1 LSIERFL
8 KQRAI
13 NIAVSGSYTLR
24 NWYDSRGKLR
34 TFACR
39 TTRVSP
45 FRMMVE
51 VPVVGKLSHRLT
63 SYFPDLGKFDG
74 IISDIVPGG
83 ILVELEMSASMRK
96 NFANRLTWLENK
108 QKRPTL
114 RNLRKDERIIPEN
127 PHSSLTFANGSIHGC
142 FIIDVSAS
150 GAAVSAEVQP
160 PIGMPLAIGSCIGR
174 VIRLLPN
181 GFAVQFVERQNR
193 NDLARLIAP
202 QSLRVAGHRASDMHH
217 RNAVFGIEPE
227 FALKMHKPLP
237 PPCPTCK
244 VVPKFV
250 TTVLDGRTGEY
261 FQRLECPCSKHA
273 WISEKA

>member
-1 LSIERFL
+1 LSIDRFL

-13 NIAVSGSYTLR
+13 NIAVSGSYRLR

-45 FRMMVE
+45 FRMSVE
-51 VPVVGKLSHRLT
+51 VPVVGKLGHRLT

-74 IISDIVPGG
+74 IISEIVPGG
-83 ILVELEMSASMRK
+83 ILLELEMSASMRK
-96 NFANRLTWLENK
+96 NFADQLTWLEKK
-108 QKRPTL
+108 QKQPGL
-114 RNLRKDERIIPEN
+114 RDLRKHERTVPEN
-127 PHSSLTFANGSIHGC
+127 PHSTLVFADGGIHQC

-160 PIGMPLAIGSCIGR
+160 PIGMPLAIGCCIGR
-174 VIRLLPN
+174 VVRLLPN
-181 GFAVQFVERQNR
+181 GFAVQFVEPQNR
-193 NDLARLIAP
+193 NALARLLAP
-202 QSLRVAGHRASDMHH
+202 QSLRVAGHGVFDMHD
-217 RNAVFGIEPE
+217 RSAVFGIEPE
-227 FALKMHKPLP
+227 FVHMNKPPP

-244 VVPKFV
+244 EVPKFV
-250 TTVLDGRTGEY
+250 SVLDSRPGEY
-261 FQRLECPCSKHA
+261 FDKLECPCSKHA